1 MTQQPI
7 LVGASEAADLLG
19 VEVQRIARYRN
30 NGKMPTPVAL
40 LAATPVWRLDD
51 VIAMKDGRAA
61 QPSSPEVLLGTS
73 EVAKILGVNK
83 SQVSRW
89 LRKGKFPP
97 PRARLAAGPVWTE
110 KQIQFFRTTRV

>member
-1 MTQQPI
+1 MTAQPV

-51 VIAMKDGRAA
+51 VMAMKDGVSSEPS
-61 QPSSPEVLLGTS
+61 QPEALLGTS
-73 EVAKILGVNK
+73 EAAKILGVNK